1 MDELLAPIGQLGV
14 AMSNMEVDD
23 AAAEAALAEVL
34 AGAADKSKAADE
46 EAARRAA
53 LAARSEARGKAMEA
67 NRHAQI
73 ASKLDAQTLE
83 TDGAG
88 RRAVLKYYERAVFG
102 FAEALEG
109 EAVPPGDA
117 RRRTVQAMAYYVD
130 RMRDVRATLARPSVD
145 DDACDGNMRRRALV
159 AMARADY
166 PLLPRAVASRSAAE
180 AAADDWPKFVLTADA
195 ADAFV
200 AYLKILET
208 KGQAPPPAVLK
219 ATTDLM
225 ADLER
230 LAKALRANAPPPPPG

>member
-34 AGAADKSKAADE
+34 AGAADESKAADE
-46 EAARRAA
+46 EAARRSA

-145 DDACDGNMRRRALV
+145 VLV
-159 AMARADY
+159 ASCTKQKRSH
-166 PLLPRAVASRSAAE
+166 LFSTAV
-180 AAADDWPKFVLTADA
+180 PN
-195 ADAFV
+195 
-200 AYLKILET
+200 Y
-208 KGQAPPPAVLK
+208 
-219 ATTDLM
+219 
-225 ADLER
+225 
-230 LAKALRANAPPPPPG
+230 APPPPPRTT